1 MRKRIKKLI
10 SRIGAFALA
19 FSISF
24 SSPLSILAT
33 EFDSTTSLLEIESS
47 VGSDVSDVTNT
58 TPIGEDK
65 VQGQTTNYYEET
77 EGVLD
82 ETKTMD
88 TTVYVTQASSFSIT
102 IPKTIILDG
111 QEKEAK
117 YVVGV
122 KGDLSGKG
130 FVYVLPQSS
139 FWMYEN
145 VNIKQPQ
152 KAYVTQ
158 DKIMFVSTSLDTI
171 PTNAVNG
178 VNSDTYVTTEGSI
191 ECAGI
196 TAGSWNGN
204 FMFNIASFG
213 DFENPPAIAS
223 DGTILELTSSSMYI
237 GANYK
242 GIKNSNVNVIE
253 AVDEEAQAS
262 PMVYTL
268 KKAVG
273 LNTNNIVYES
283 DNENILVNED
293 GGVYLSDNAQVGDTA
308 TITATYKG
316 VVSDTPGVNDREDI
330 SVDFQVTVFD
340 IILSTNEL
348 ELSTGEQG
356 SVTANVYPQTIANEL
371 PLTWE
376 KPRMLEGVTFDVE
389 NNTIMNIDVSKN
401 AIDDNNGELV
411 AMVEDYG
418 QSCRVVI
425 LPNHEHEYELTENI
439 AATCQVMGS
448 KTYTCKICDANV
460 EGHSYTE
467 KEPKLEHDTSTDN
480 HFCNICGELIIPYR
494 INDTLTR
501 TVAGQTIRFVC
512 VDEDYVDESGNKG
525 AYFLS
530 FDIIKRKYYTNN
542 TDVSWA
548 NSNHR
553 AILNGSNSDT
563 THIMLT
569 DTTVKETA
577 DGYVS
582 GGVPT
587 FSDFTF
593 KATNAFAKTEDY
605 YFIPSMRETLNY
617 IDHFL
622 WPIPGKQ
629 IGSATT
635 MYNSYTSY
643 KHPEFGK
650 LDFEELFENGNSVS
664 VFPLRTTNEDTRYYT
679 FFYDDSATFTANK
692 SFYSSGDPQWQRQF
706 EDIRIACVIEQDID
720 DFGGESERTETYA
733 RGDVVYR
740 TVSGKQIKFT
750 CVDAD
755 YEDATGKDIGA
766 LFLSTEVIGA
776 NDSLF
781 DKDSN
786 VWANSDLRAYLNG
799 SNSDTTGLVLAN
811 TTVKTQG
818 GKDCE
823 SWYAFNT
830 INFDLTNIENPIET
844 KDYYFVLSVEE
855 TNDYIGHMLS
865 STGEIRD
872 MNRNWGEDKY
882 GYYLR
887 TPATSSTNRAYYVY
901 SDARYY
907 NMYSIKTV
915 YDGTIGCRPACVLPN

>member
-1 MRKRIKKLI
+1 MRKGIKKLI
-10 SRIGAFALA
+10 SRMGAFALA

-24 SSPLSILAT
+24 SSPLSVLAT

-82 ETKTMD
+82 EEKTMD

-171 PTNAVNG
+171 PANAVNG
-178 VNSDTYVTTEGSI
+178 VNSDTYVTTEGTI
-191 ECAGI
+191 KCAGI

-376 KPRMLEGVTFDVE
+376 KPQMMDGVNFNVE
-389 NNTIMNIDVSKN
+389 NNTLMNIDVTKT
-401 AIDDNNGELV
+401 AIDDNNGVLT
-411 AMVEDYG
+411 ASVEDYG
-418 QSCRVVI
+418 QSCRLVI
-425 LPNHEHEYELTENI
+425 LPNHEHEYAITEQI
-439 AATCQVMGS
+439 PASCTAMG
-448 KTYTCKICDANV
+448 KTTYTCSICDANV
-460 EGHSYTE
+460 EGHSYFVN
-467 KEPKLEHDTSTDN
+467 EPQLEHIVTDG
-480 HFCNICGELIIPYR
+480 HFCDLCDQLIVPYR
-494 INDTLTR
+494 VGDLIKR
-501 TVAGQTIRFVC
+501 TVAGKELYFVC
-512 VDEDYVDESGNKG
+512 ADEDYVDQSGNKG

-530 FDIIKRKYYTNN
+530 VTALYGENYNDSNDI
-542 TDVSWA
+542 SWA
-548 NSNHR
+548 NSKAR
-553 AILNGSNSDT
+553 KTLNGTNSDT
-563 THIMLT
+563 THIMKT
-569 DTTVKETA
+569 NTTVVEYA
-577 DGYVS
+577 DGVIANGANVNLS
-582 GGVPT
+582 H
-587 FSDFTF
+587 FTF
-593 KATNAFAKTEDY
+593 TPTTKFATTEDY
-605 YFIPSMRETLNY
+605 YFLPSIRELCEY
-617 IDHFL
+617 SL
-622 WPIPGKQ
+622 RYYWP
-629 IGSATT
+629 
-635 MYNSYTSY
+635 
-643 KHPEFGK
+643 FGK
-650 LDFEELFENGNSVS
+650 AHLNENAWDADGKSTKHDSSIYYNVFGKVDYDDFFNDPDKDGMA
-664 VFPLRTTNEDTRYYT
+664 VFTFRTPANDKYIN
-679 FFYDDSATFTANK
+679 FFYSDGTVLTSNTPTA
-692 SFYSSGDPQWQRQF
+692 WQQGY
-706 EDIRIACVIEQDID
+706 EDLRVACVIEQDID
-720 DFGGESERTETYA
+720 SFGGATEVKGYKK
-733 RGDVVYR
+733 GDVVYQ
-740 TVSGKQIKFT
+740 TVAGKKIKFA
-750 CVDAD
+750 CVDPD
-755 YEDATGKDIGA
+755 YVDASGKDIGA
-766 LFLSTEVIGA
+766 LFLSTEIIGA
-776 NDSLF
+776 NDCLF
-781 DKDSN
+781 DKESN
-786 VWANSDLRAYLNG
+786 IWATSDLRAYLNG
-799 SNSDTTGLVLAN
+799 PNSVTDGLVLAN
-811 TTVKTQG
+811 TTVKTEG
-818 GKDCE
+818 LKGYMN
-823 SWYAFNT
+823 WYSMYGHEYQ
-830 INFDLTNIENPIET
+830 LTPLTPTIET
-844 KDYYFVLSVEE
+844 YDYFFELSVEE
-855 TNDYIGHMLS
+855 MNDYNDFMLS
-865 STGEIRD
+865 STGQIRD
-872 MNRNWGEDKY
+872 MNKHWGDDKY
-882 GYYLR
+882 GFYLR
-887 TPATSSTNRAYYVY
+887 TPATGTTNRAYYVY
-901 SDARYY
+901 SDAKYY
-907 NMYSIKTV
+907 NILNAFSIHE
-915 YDGTIGCRPACVLPN
+915 GIIGSRPACVLPN

>member
-33 EFDSTTSLLEIESS
+33 EFDSTKSLLEIESS

-171 PTNAVNG
+171 PDNAVNG

-191 ECAGI
+191 ECVGI
-196 TAGSWNGN
+196 TAGSWSGN

-283 DNENILVNED
+283 DNENILVNEN
-293 GGVYLSDNAQVGDTA
+293 GGVYLSNNAQVGDTA

-376 KPRMLEGVTFDVE
+376 KPQMMDGVNFNVE
-389 NNTIMNIDVSKN
+389 NNTLMNIDVSKN
-401 AIDDNNGELV
+401 AIDDNNGVLT
-411 AMVEDYG
+411 ASVEDYG
-418 QSCRVVI
+418 QSCRLVI
-425 LPNHEHEYELTENI
+425 LPNHEHEYAITEQI
-439 AATCQVMGS
+439 PASCTAMG
-448 KTYTCKICDANV
+448 KTTYTCSICDANV
-460 EGHSYTE
+460 EGHSYFVN
-467 KEPKLEHDTSTDN
+467 EPQLEHVLSDG
-480 HFCNICGELIIPYR
+480 HFCDLCDQLIIPFR
-494 INDTLTR
+494 LGDKISR
-501 TVAGQTIRFVC
+501 KVAGKQLDFIC
-512 VDEDYVDESGNKG
+512 VDEEYVDQSGKKA

-530 FDIIKRKYYTNN
+530 LDYIPNLKYNSDE
-542 TDVSWA
+542 TDSTWPNADV
-548 NSNHR
+548 R
-553 AILNGSNSDT
+553 ATLNGSNSDF
-563 THIMLT
+563 THIMQT
-569 DTTVKETA
+569 DTTIVEWA
-577 DGYVS
+577 DGAI
-582 GGVPT
+582 T
-587 FSDFTF
+587 SDSNGIFGLSNFTF
-593 KATNAFAKTEDY
+593 TSTNAIPKTMDY
-605 YFIPSMRETLNY
+605 YFLPSLREMCEYSNYAFNFAGNPNDENNLNEERDDGTEEVKVATY
-617 IDHFL
+617 RTPRWSNSKKTFCHIFFAYGD
-622 WPIPGKQ
+622 GKT
-629 IGSATT
+629 I
-635 MYNSYTSY
+635 TSWY
-643 KHPEFGK
+643 PNNWQAPYEI
-650 LDFEELFENGNSVS
+650 
-664 VFPLRTTNEDTRYYT
+664 TR
-679 FFYDDSATFTANK
+679 
-692 SFYSSGDPQWQRQF
+692 P
-706 EDIRIACVIEQDID
+706 ACAIEQDID
-720 DFGGESERTETYA
+720 QFGGATQVVGYQE
-733 RGDVVYR
+733 GDVVYQ
-740 TVSGKQIKFT
+740 TVAGQKLKFV
-750 CVDAD
+750 CVDPN
-755 YEDATGKDIGA
+755 YIDASGKDIGA
-766 LFLSTEVIGA
+766 LFLSTEIIGA
-776 NDSLF
+776 NKSIF
-781 DKDSN
+781 DKESN
-786 VWANSDLRAYLNG
+786 VWATSNLRAYLNG
-799 SNSDTTGLVLAN
+799 ANSITDGLVKAN
-811 TTVKTQG
+811 TTVNTQG
-818 GKDCE
+818 LNGCMN
-823 SWYAFNT
+823 WYGMYFNDYGVT
-830 INFDLTNIENPIET
+830 SLSPTIET
-844 KDYYFVLSVEE
+844 YDYFFELSIEE
-855 TNDYIGHMLS
+855 MHKYQKFMLS
-865 STGEIRD
+865 SNGQIRD
-872 MNRNWGEDKY
+872 MNKNWGEDKY
-882 GYYLR
+882 GFYLR
-887 TPATSSTNRAYYVY
+887 TPATNTIDKVYYVY
-901 SDARYY
+901 SDAKYY
-907 NMYSIKTV
+907 NMLNEFSV
-915 YDGTIGCRPACVLPN
+915 YNGVIGSRPACVLPN